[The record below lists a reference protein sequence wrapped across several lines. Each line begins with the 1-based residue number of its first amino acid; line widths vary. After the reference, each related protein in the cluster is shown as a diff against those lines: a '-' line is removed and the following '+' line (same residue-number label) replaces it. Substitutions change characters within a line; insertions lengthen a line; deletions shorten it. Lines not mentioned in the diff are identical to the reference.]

1 MPKRLGI
8 LEKGGL
14 RLVPILRS
22 GELAEPLQLTEFG
35 KAVIEPTLA
44 NYPPGEGE
52 PEWPCYALAL
62 GEQAVGGGG
71 YKAPPAEGEVEIAYF
86 TAPEYEGQGYAGQT
100 ARLLIARAWRH
111 DPQLTVTAE
120 TLMEENASVKL
131 LRRIGFEQTET
142 RIDPDEGIEVWHW
155 KLRPA
160 AAAGRNLGG

>member
-1 MPKRLGI
+1 MPNRLGI
-8 LEKGGL
+8 LEKGGT
-14 RLVPILRS
+14 RLVRVLRS

-44 NYPPGEGE
+44 NYPSGNGE
-52 PEWPCYALAL
+52 PEWPGYALAL

-71 YKAPPAEGEVEIAYF
+71 YKTPPAQGEVEIAYF

-100 ARLLIARAWRH
+100 ARLLIARAWRV
-111 DPQLTVTAE
+111 DPTLTITAE
-120 TLMEENASVKL
+120 TLMEENASAKL
-131 LRRIGFEQTET
+131 LQRIGFEQTDS

-160 AAAGRNLGG
+160 AAAGRNLGS